1 MSCINKSTC
10 KMNGKQ
16 SSDEWEREK
25 YIALISPS
33 KIATNSVTLLAVI
46 DESM

>member
-1 MSCINKSTC
+1 
-10 KMNGKQ
+10 MNGKQ